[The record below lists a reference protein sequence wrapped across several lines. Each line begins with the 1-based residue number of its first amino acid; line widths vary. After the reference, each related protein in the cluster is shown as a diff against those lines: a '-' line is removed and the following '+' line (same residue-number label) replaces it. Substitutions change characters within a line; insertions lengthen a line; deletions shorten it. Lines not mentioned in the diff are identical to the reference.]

1 MHDAIGVSSSTSKTT
16 QVLSFSR
23 SSSSL
28 SFFSSFNEKRRY
40 ASSRCALFKVYPTS
54 SPPLLSRST
63 PPMRARYLSS
73 GKLSPLCLSETRE
86 KTRDTGLL
94 SLPAFTDKR
103 NHLFIVVVVIVVVVV
118 VVVAPAI
125 HATAHSTYAT

>member
-1 MHDAIGVSSSTSKTT
+1 
-16 QVLSFSR
+16 
-23 SSSSL
+23 
-28 SFFSSFNEKRRY
+28 
-40 ASSRCALFKVYPTS
+40 
-54 SPPLLSRST
+54 
-63 PPMRARYLSS
+63 MRARYLSS
-73 GKLSPLCLSETRE
+73 GKLPPLCLSETRE

-103 NHLFIVVVVIVVVVV
+103 NHLFIVIVVIVVVVVVVV